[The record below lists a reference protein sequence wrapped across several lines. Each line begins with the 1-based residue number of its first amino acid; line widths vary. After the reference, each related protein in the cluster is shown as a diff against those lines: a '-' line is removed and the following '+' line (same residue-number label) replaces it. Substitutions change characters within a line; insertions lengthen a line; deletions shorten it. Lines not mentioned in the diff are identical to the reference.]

1 MTDPS
6 VAVHRRAVLFPG
18 QGSQFVGMAADLV
31 VFDPDTVAD
40 TATFESPHSYP
51 VGISHVA
58 VNGVLA
64 VENGD
69 FTGATPGTVVR
80 DFND

>member
-1 MTDPS
+1 MTMLPAS
-6 VAVHRRAVLFPG
+6 RLGLTRRGRIAP
-18 QGSQFVGMAADLV
+18 GMAADLV

-51 VGISHVA
+51 VGIPHVA